1 MYEDDVCAMVSDLE
15 RSNALLIKWETIV
28 KSPCVGIANGG
39 KRLIETAV
47 QEFAYI
53 SREQLGIRLLL
64 SGELHEACGG
74 YVVASVNRA
83 NKLTQHAARIAAAER
98 VGRRR
103 LRL

>member
-28 KSPCVGIANGG
+28 KSPCVGIANGC

-53 SREQLGIRLLL
+53 SREQLGLRLLL
-64 SGELHEACGG
+64 SGELHEACSG
-74 YVVASVNRA
+74 YIVASVNCA
-83 NKLTQHAARIAAAER
+83 NKLAHHTARIAAAKR
-98 VGRRR
+98 IGRRC